1 MKKFLKFLVLFLA
14 VIILCL
20 FSITIVT
27 LIKKYNNKE
36 FKIIEGLKIS
46 PVLADH
52 YKVLS
57 FEIDN
62 RKLYLNLEDQRT
74 NILLIKIYDINN
86 GNEIGEITLN

>member
-14 VIILCL
+14 IIIFCL

-36 FKIIEGLKIS
+36 FKIIERLNIS

-52 YKVLS
+52 FKVLS
-57 FEIDN
+57 FEIEN
-62 RKLYLNLEDQRT
+62 KKLFLNLEDQRT
-74 NILLIKIYDINN
+74 NILLIKIYDISN
-86 GNEIGEITLN
+86 GNEIGEIILN